1 MPDGAY
7 DTTAPA
13 VLDEAALQARAQGSL
28 ATAIH
33 VPATRSD
40 EERMRNPGGAAA
52 CDTCARSAGE
62 LAARESQQ
70 SVPSACAI
78 LLPDVP
84 AHKRVLSETGCCDV
98 AGDVDCERCDSLMYH
113 NPSLSDHQ
121 RHHCRWRSA
130 SRGGR
135 GELSSLAAGQE
146 QRRGALDA

>member
-40 EERMRNPGGAAA
+40 EDRMRNPGGAAA
-52 CDTCARSAGE
+52 CDTCARSEGE

-84 AHKRVLSETGCCDV
+84 GHNVCCLRLAV
-98 AGDVDCERCDSLMYH
+98 AMLLVMWTANAVTLMYH

-121 RHHCRWRSA
+121 RHH
-130 SRGGR
+130 
-135 GELSSLAAGQE
+135 
-146 QRRGALDA
+146 

>member
-13 VLDEAALQARAQGSL
+13 ALDEAALQARAQGSL

-40 EERMRNPGGAAA
+40 EDRMRNPGGAAV
-52 CDTCARSAGE
+52 CDTCAQSEGE

-84 AHKRVLSETGCCDV
+84 GHKRVLSETGCCDV
-98 AGDVDCERCDSLMYH
+98 AGDVDCERCDSDV
-113 NPSLSDHQ
+113 PQPKSL
-121 RHHCRWRSA
+121 
-130 SRGGR
+130 
-135 GELSSLAAGQE
+135 
-146 QRRGALDA
+146 